1 MANLLKIFF
10 LLKILLQ
17 ALKSPQTALI
27 NQGTVFDHKVQLMK
41 ELFEQKKLI
50 VKDQLNLQKGN
61 PSLLRNNSRDFI
73 VDQYENQKTVKDTE
87 RMKRAA
93 FLNRSVMKF
102 NSMFY

>member
-50 VKDQLNLQKGN
+50 VKDQLNLQKVN
-61 PSLLRNNSRDFI
+61 PPLLRNNSRDFI
-73 VDQYENQKTVKDTE
+73 MNQYENQKAVKDLAKVKKST
-87 RMKRAA
+87 

-102 NSMFY
+102 NSM